1 MANFPR
7 TPQQQPAEQENPH
20 QRYLKEHISDI
31 LSFKET
37 KNLKD
42 LLTHLEEYVR
52 ERAGGVTTSQL
63 RNIFSKIKPMKTA
76 QQLQLVRPQL
86 AYVAARQQK
95 KEARNVISFLETI
108 VKEINDDKQVESFI
122 KFFEAIVAYHK
133 LYHGQKS

>member
-7 TPQQQPAEQENPH
+7 TPQHQPSEQKSPH
-20 QRYLKEHISDI
+20 QSYLEQHIPDI

-37 KNLKD
+37 TNLKD
-42 LLTHLEEYVR
+42 LLTHLEGYVR
-52 ERAGGVTTSQL
+52 EKAGGVTTSQL

-76 QQLQLVRPQL
+76 QQLQLARPQL

-95 KEARNVISFLETI
+95 KEARNVISFIETI
-108 VKEINDDKQVESFI
+108 VKEVNDDKQVESFI

>member
-1 MANFPR
+1 MLKPMQKS
-7 TPQQQPAEQENPH
+7 QQQPPEKSQAQC
-20 QRYLKEHISDI
+20 YLEEHIADI

-42 LLTHLEEYVR
+42 LLTHLEKYVK
-52 ERAGGVTTSQL
+52 EEGGALTTSQL

-95 KEARNVISFLETI
+95 KEARNVISLLERI
-108 VKEINDDKQVESFI
+108 VKEANDDQQVESFI
-122 KFFEAIVAYHK
+122 KFFEAVVAYHK
-133 LYHGQKS
+133 LHHGKS